1 MKLSLSNR
9 AWATSTVCRSLWG
22 IRPPT
27 ANALSQALD
36 ELVATMFDQPPRTE
50 VSCLEISDADGFHRY
65 LVAMMEVDPGNTG
78 AVRVVRAPQGVGL
91 LVSHAILDGAMSSV
105 FLVQLLQ
112 RALDDPVTGRLES
125 TQLRTRH
132 FVSAGLGHWLRNPLG
147 LLSSVKAVTAD
158 LQARLRS
165 RGTTG
170 PVAGGP
176 PRTVVFPVDIVPET
190 LDTLIAWRAAHTP
203 EATVTTVLLAAMART
218 LRRSG
223 LLPEGA
229 RCEIAV
235 GLRRNFPAL
244 AYRWGT
250 AVAMCPFVLRG
261 DGPTP
266 AQYTERLRAFVSTG
280 EGLFRVLL
288 RVATDVVG
296 TVLAGFRGGH
306 YNAGQAALPAG
317 HPTLA
322 WSDLG
327 RFDPYK
333 AISADCPDRTGHIAL
348 TVTNARPGHLAFTVH
363 RSEEGLHLTCFSDGS
378 TSDPARFEAV
388 VREVAADPL
397 VYVPRDF

>member
-1 MKLSLSNR
+1 
-9 AWATSTVCRSLWG
+9 
-22 IRPPT
+22 
-27 ANALSQALD
+27 
-36 ELVATMFDQPPRTE
+36 
-50 VSCLEISDADGFHRY
+50 
-65 LVAMMEVDPGNTG
+65 
-78 AVRVVRAPQGVGL
+78 
-91 LVSHAILDGAMSSV
+91 
-105 FLVQLLQ
+105 
-112 RALDDPVTGRLES
+112 
-125 TQLRTRH
+125 
-132 FVSAGLGHWLRNPLG
+132 
-147 LLSSVKAVTAD
+147 
-158 LQARLRS
+158 
-165 RGTTG
+165 
-170 PVAGGP
+170 
-176 PRTVVFPVDIVPET
+176 
-190 LDTLIAWRAAHTP
+190 
-203 EATVTTVLLAAMART
+203 
-218 LRRSG
+218 
-223 LLPEGA
+223 
-229 RCEIAV
+229 
-235 GLRRNFPAL
+235 
-244 AYRWGT
+244 
-250 AVAMCPFVLRG
+250 MCPFVLRG